1 MGIKIVSNLTK
12 YMTFCNLRLIQ
23 VETLHH
29 IKVSSKKIS
38 VTYLPLLYY
47 NDNQF

>member
-29 IKVSSKKIS
+29 IKVSSKK
-38 VTYLPLLYY
+38 
-47 NDNQF
+47 NQCDLFTTFILQ